1 MHRLPAKP
9 EKKKEEKKKKDEEEM
24 WIQLDFGGKTFH
36 CRGGGLAT
44 SCQHQGVLIA
54 GFFLPFCLLDVL
66 YPSSPLH
73 LTSLASA
80 ASSPVSCF
88 VLLYVSTFSFAPIQR
103 FTVQVVY
110 IQCLYSVQ
118 CPVYSVQCVVYS
130 VLQCA
135 VYRWCAFSAGGLQVC
150 LPVIS
155 PAALLLVHSPVFSTS
170 FIPFNAPPS
179 IRALV
184 NQFIQYCN
192 WRRRG

>member
-1 MHRLPAKP
+1 M
-9 EKKKEEKKKKDEEEM
+9 
-24 WIQLDFGGKTFH
+24 DFGGKTFH

-73 LTSLASA
+73 QTSLASA

-110 IQCLYSVQ
+110 IQCLCSVQ
-118 CPVYSVQCVVYS
+118 CPVYSVQCAVCSVQCSAVCSVQVVCI
-130 VLQCA
+130 QR
-135 VYRWCAFSAGGLQVC
+135 RWFTGLPSSYLPCCSA
-150 LPVIS
+150 
-155 PAALLLVHSPVFSTS
+155 AALLLVHSPVFSTS

-192 WRRRG
+192 WRRREGRG